1 MLNKIDIGKKIYFL
15 GFTQFLLLVIL
26 GTYSIAQMDKIGQ
39 SLMDIAEEDIPL
51 TKLITS
57 VTEHQLEQA
66 ILFERAMIKAIR
78 HEQGMESRAEL
89 EKAINDVKT
98 LINKTAKEIIQVEE
112 FIKLAIPLLHSDEA
126 KKEFQK
132 LYEELKK
139 VDIIYEL
146 LIDKVDAVMVLGS
159 TGQIAAMLK
168 QSHDVEEMEEQLD
181 NKLIELLG
189 KVQNFT
195 LKSALKAEHD
205 EQEAIKWM
213 VAIFVFASVIG
224 AFLPFIVANA
234 IRKPIQTMTSR
245 LTQIASGDG
254 DLTIKLDASSKDE
267 TGAVAGAFNHFLSV
281 LSSMISQVNLGAESL
296 GRSSES
302 ALVAMQRTLKNV
314 EKQREDIEN
323 VAASINQ
330 MNITTK
336 EVAQNAGNAS
346 TATEAVKKRVL
357 DGHKEAIATQN
368 VITNMADEITEASSV
383 IENLVAETNNIGV
396 VLDSIQGIAEQT
408 NLLALN
414 AAIEAARA
422 GETGRGFAV
431 VADEVRSLAKRTQE
445 STVGIQQL
453 VERLKAEAQ
462 NAINSM
468 NKGTDSAQE
477 CLTRSTESA
486 QRFSLAAES
495 VNEIADL
502 NQQIASVAEQQHEVA
517 QEIHE
522 SLESI
527 REVAEVTNNET
538 KNTADASESIAKSVI
553 DLHKNL
559 NMFQT

>member
-1 MLNKIDIGKKIYFL
+1 MLNNIDIGKKIYFL
-15 GFTQFLLLVIL
+15 GFTQLFLMIIL
-26 GTYSIAQMDKIGQ
+26 GIYSIAQMDKIGK

-51 TKLITS
+51 TKLITN

-78 HEQGMESRAEL
+78 YEQGMEDRATFDQ
-89 EKAINDVKT
+89 AINDAKSLIRKT
-98 LINKTAKEIIQVEE
+98 EKEIIEVEN
-112 FIKLAIPLLHSDEA
+112 FIETAIPLLHSDAA
-126 KKEFQK
+126 KTEFK
-132 LYEELKK
+132 ALFDELKK
-139 VDIIYEL
+139 VDAIYST
-146 LIDKVDAVMVLGS
+146 LIVKVDDVMDLGS
-159 TGQIAAMLK
+159 NGQITAMLK
-168 QSHDVEEMEEQLD
+168 QSHDVEELEDQLD
-181 NKLIELLG
+181 KKLIELLD

-213 VAIFVFASVIG
+213 LVIFVFASGIG
-224 AFLPFIVANA
+224 LILPFVIANA

-254 DLTIKLDASSKDE
+254 DLTIKMDDSSKDE
-267 TGAVAGAFNHFLSV
+267 TGAIAGAFNHFLSV

-302 ALVAMQRTLKNV
+302 ALVAMQRTLNNV

-336 EVAQNAGNAS
+336 EVAQNASNAS
-346 TATEAVKKRVL
+346 TVTDTVKQRVL
-357 DGHKEAIATQN
+357 DGHKEAIATQD
-368 VITNMADEITEASSV
+368 VITNMADEVAEASSV

-453 VERLKAEAQ
+453 IERLKAEAQ

-495 VNEIADL
+495 VSEIADL

-517 QEIHE
+517 QEIHQ

-559 NMFQT
+559 NMFQV

>member
-1 MLNKIDIGKKIYFL
+1 MLHKIDIGKKIYFL
-15 GFTQFLLLVIL
+15 GFTQFLLLAIM
-26 GTYSIAQMDKIGQ
+26 GAYSIAQMDKIGK
-39 SLMDIAEEDIPL
+39 SLVDIAEEDIPL
-51 TKLITS
+51 TKMLTS

-78 HEQGMESRAEL
+78 YEQNMEDRATFD
-89 EKAINDVKT
+89 KAINDTKSLVKS
-98 LINKTAKEIIQVEE
+98 TAKEITKVQN
-112 FIKLAIPLLHSDEA
+112 FIEIAIPVLHSDKA
-126 KKEFQK
+126 KNEFS
-132 LYEELKK
+132 
-139 VDIIYEL
+139 EL
-146 LIDKVDAVMVLGS
+146 LVELEKIKTIYSTLIVQVDEVLTLGS
-159 TGQIAAMLK
+159 NGQIAAMLT
-168 QSHDVEEMEEQLD
+168 QSHDVEELEDQLD
-181 NKLIELLG
+181 KKLIELLEQ
-189 KVQNFT
+189 VQNFT
-195 LKSALKAEHD
+195 LNSALKAEHD

-224 AFLPFIVANA
+224 AFLPFTIANA

-254 DLTIKLDASSKDE
+254 DLTIKMDDSSKDE

-336 EVAQNAGNAS
+336 EVAQNASNAS
-346 TATEAVKKRVL
+346 TVTDTVKQRVL
-357 DGHKEAIATQN
+357 DGHKEAIATQD
-368 VITNMADEITEASSV
+368 VITNMADEVAEASSV

-431 VADEVRSLAKRTQE
+431 VADEVRSLAQRTQE

-453 VERLKAEAQ
+453 IVRLKAEAQ

-559 NMFQT
+559 NMFQI